1 MKWKQW
7 CVKSKDGSVKCKWKG
22 FPGGSVVQNLSA
34 VQETGVWSLGREKLL
49 EKETAT
55 HSSILARR
63 ISWTEEP
70 GGLQSM
76 GLQKADTAEQPNNEG
91 ALLWR
96 QLLRGGR
103 AGHPWLQEKDACF
116 SSPQALPPDEV
127 FSQHPWGLCR
137 QAGHSW
143 PGRAWETKT
152 TQACSVQDGEFPGSS
167 KQSKELMLLN
177 CDVGEDSWESLG
189 LQRDPASPS

>member
-1 MKWKQW
+1 MA
-7 CVKSKDGSVKCKWKG
+7 
-22 FPGGSVVQNLSA
+22 P
-34 VQETGVWSLGREKLL
+34 
-49 EKETAT
+49 
-55 HSSILARR
+55 HSSTLAWK
-63 ISWTEEP
+63 ISWTEKP
-70 GGLQSM
+70 GRLQSM
-76 GLQKADTAEQPNNEG
+76 GSRRVGHDFTERPNNEG
-91 ALLWR
+91 ALLWK

-116 SSPQALPPDEV
+116 TSPRALPPDEV

-152 TQACSVQDGEFPGSS
+152 TQACSVQDREFPGSS

-177 CDVGEDSWESLG
+177 CGVGEDSWESFG
-189 LQRDPASPS
+189 LQRDPARPS